1 MTMARLKLWLVERS
15 DVVGWDEYRGFV
27 IAAKT
32 EDEARQIAFQESLGD
47 PMFIRQ
53 RGDSTWREDATAV
66 VIGNA
71 MPGRVAGVI
80 LSEYNA
86 G

>member
-1 MTMARLKLWLVERS
+1 MARLKLWLVERS
-15 DVVGWDEYRGFV
+15 DVVGWDEFRGFV

-32 EDEARQIAFQESLGD
+32 EDEARQIAFQESHGD

-53 RGDSTWREDATAV
+53 LGDSTWLEDATAV

-80 LSEYNA
+80 LSDLNA